1 MLEYPPSAAG
11 NPARSGP
18 PSRPDAA
25 YDAIVSDS
33 LSGSGGGF
41 SAIAGRLDYP
51 MFLVTARAV
60 NERSGCLVG
69 FATQAGIDPPR
80 FLVGLSDKNRTF
92 RVAAAADHLAV
103 HLLDRQHLSLA
114 TLFGAHTGDDVDKFA
129 HCRWREGPHGL
140 PILDDAAAW
149 FTGAIL
155 GRTDFGDHVGF
166 LLAPDLGELRGD
178 LADLVTFRDVRGL
191 EPGHPA

>member
-1 MLEYPPSAAG
+1 
-11 NPARSGP
+11 
-18 PSRPDAA
+18 
-25 YDAIVSDS
+25 
-33 LSGSGGGF
+33 
-41 SAIAGRLDYP
+41 
-51 MFLVTARAV
+51 MFLVTTRAV

-69 FATQAGIDPPR
+69 FATQVGIDPPR

-103 HLLDRQHLSLA
+103 HLLDRTHLPLA

-129 HCRWREGPHGL
+129 QCRWSDGPHGL

-178 LADLVTFRDVRGL
+178 LTDLVTFRDVRGI